1 MLLIVKQSMHPPAS
15 GRVLPVVDEE
25 AILVYLVLQGEVEG
39 EVLQALVAVD
49 LHPGGVLVG
58 LEVLDDVGEPH
69 RESVVPVNQKR
80 ETLRLN

>member
-39 EVLQALVAVD
+39 EVFNAFVAVY
-49 LHPGGVLVG
+49 LHFGCIVIRLKVF
-58 LEVLDDVGEPH
+58 DDIRKPD
-69 RESVVPVNQKR
+69 
-80 ETLRLN
+80 